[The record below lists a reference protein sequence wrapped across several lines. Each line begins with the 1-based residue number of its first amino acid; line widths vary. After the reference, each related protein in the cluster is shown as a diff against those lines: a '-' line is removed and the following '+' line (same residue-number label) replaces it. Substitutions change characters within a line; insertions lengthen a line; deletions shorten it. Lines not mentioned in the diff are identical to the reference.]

1 MYHAS
6 FRQLQSLVLVAR
18 HESVSRAAEAMHV
31 TQPAVSLQLRT
42 LEDIAGIAL
51 TRKVGRNIQLT
62 AAGEVMATF
71 SERILRLL
79 EQAGDELAALQGV
92 TSGTLRIGAV
102 TTAEHLL
109 PPMLVPFTIKRPD
122 VRLKLQVGNRS
133 EIVNMLARQEID
145 LAIMG
150 TPPRELRTNAAK
162 FARHPMAFVASPAHP
177 LMKKKKITLNDVMAA
192 NLMVRERGSGTRT
205 AVEKLLRE
213 AGHPAEFGSEVS
225 SNEAIKR
232 MVSAGLG
239 LGFLSVH
246 ACGLEF
252 EAGLLAI
259 LPMQENP
266 VEADWHIMHLSGQPI
281 PKVAASFQDFV
292 IENGQDLVRRELE
305 SFYKLLGGQR
315 KPARAGAK
323 GRAPKVVSAK

>member
-18 HESVSRAAEAMHV
+18 HESVSRAAEALHV

-42 LEDIAGIAL
+42 LEEIAGTPL
-51 TRKVGRNIQLT
+51 TRKVGRAIQLT
-62 AAGEVMATF
+62 AAGEVMAQF
-71 SERILRLL
+71 SERILRLW
-79 EQAGDELAALQGV
+79 EQAGDELAALNGV

-109 PPMLVPFTIKRPD
+109 PPLLVPFTMERPD
-122 VRLKLQVGNRS
+122 VRLKLQVGNRV

-150 TPPRELRTNAAK
+150 TPPREFRTNAAR
-162 FARHPMAFVASPAHP
+162 FARHPMGFVASCDHP
-177 LMKKKKITLNDVMAA
+177 LLRKKKVTLTDVLSA
-192 NLMVRERGSGTRT
+192 NLLVRERGSGTRT
-205 AVEKLLRE
+205 AVERLFKE
-213 AGHPAEFGSEVS
+213 AGHTLSFGSEVS

-246 ACGLEF
+246 ACALEF
-252 EAGLLAI
+252 EAGLIRL
-259 LPMQENP
+259 LPMQGNP
-266 VEADWHIMHLSGQPI
+266 VEADWHIMHLADHPI
-281 PKVAASFQDFV
+281 AKVAAAFQDFV
-292 IENGQDLVRRELE
+292 IDQGQALVQRELE
-305 SFYKLLGGQR
+305 AFYR
-315 KPARAGAK
+315 PARRTRKA
-323 GRAPKVVSAK
+323 

>member
-1 MYHAS
+1 MYHAN

-18 HESVSRAAEAMHV
+18 HESVSRAADAMHL

-42 LEDIAGIAL
+42 LEEMAGMAL

-62 AAGEVMATF
+62 AAGEVMAEF
-71 SERILRLL
+71 SERILRLW
-79 EQAGDELAALQGV
+79 EQATDELAALQGV

-109 PPMLVPFTIKRPD
+109 PPLLVPFTLKRPD
-122 VRLKLQVGNRS
+122 VRLKLQVGNRT
-133 EIVNMLARQEID
+133 EIINMLARHEIE

-150 TPPRELRTNAAK
+150 TPPRELRTNAAR
-162 FARHPMAFVASPAHP
+162 FARHPMAFIASPSHP

-192 NLMVRERGSGTRT
+192 NLLVRERGSGTRT

-213 AGHPAEFGSEVS
+213 EGHAAEFGSEVS

-239 LGFLSVH
+239 VGFLSVH

-252 EAGLLAI
+252 QNGLLAI
-259 LPMQENP
+259 LPMAQNP
-266 VEADWHIMHLSGQPI
+266 VEADWQIMHLTDQPI

-292 IENGQDLVRRELE
+292 IENGQELVQRELE
-305 SFYKLLGGQR
+305 SFYQQVGKR
-315 KPARAGAK
+315 KTYR
-323 GRAPKVVSAK
+323 

>member
-1 MYHAS
+1 MHHVS

-18 HESVSRAAEAMHV
+18 HESVSRAADAMHL

-42 LEDIAGIAL
+42 LEEITGMAL
-51 TRKVGRNIQLT
+51 TRKDGRNIQLT
-62 AAGEVMATF
+62 AAGEVMADF
-71 SERILRLL
+71 SERILRLW
-79 EQAGDELAALQGV
+79 EQATDELAALQGV

-109 PPMLVPFTIKRPD
+109 PPLLVPFTLKRPD
-122 VRLKLQVGNRS
+122 VRLKLQVGNRT
-133 EIVNMLARQEID
+133 EIINMLARHEIE

-150 TPPRELRTNAAK
+150 TPPRELRTNAAR
-162 FARHPMAFVASPAHP
+162 FARHPMAFVASPSHP
-177 LMKKKKITLNDVMAA
+177 LMKKKKITLTDVMAA
-192 NLMVRERGSGTRT
+192 NLLVRERGSGTRT

-213 AGHPAEFGSEVS
+213 EGHAAEFGSEVS

-239 LGFLSVH
+239 VGFLSVH

-252 EAGLLAI
+252 ETGLLAM
-259 LPMQENP
+259 LPMAHNP
-266 VEADWHIMHLSGQPI
+266 VEADWHIMHLSDQPI

-292 IENGQDLVRRELE
+292 IENGQELVRKELE
-305 SFYKLLGGQR
+305 SFYKQLR
-315 KPARAGAK
+315 KRPAAYR
-323 GRAPKVVSAK
+323 

>member
-18 HESVSRAAEAMHV
+18 HESVSRAADAMHL

-42 LEDIAGIAL
+42 LEEIAGMAL

-62 AAGEVMATF
+62 AAGEVMAEF
-71 SERILRLL
+71 SERILRLW
-79 EQAGDELAALQGV
+79 EQATDELAALQGV

-109 PPMLVPFTIKRPD
+109 PPLLVPFTLKRPD
-122 VRLKLQVGNRS
+122 VRLKLQVGNRT
-133 EIVNMLARQEID
+133 EIINMLARHEIE

-150 TPPRELRTNAAK
+150 TPPRELRTNAAR
-162 FARHPMAFVASPAHP
+162 FARHPMAFVASPSHP
-177 LMKKKKITLNDVMAA
+177 LMKKKKISLNDVLAA
-192 NLMVRERGSGTRT
+192 NLLVRERGSGTRT

-213 AGHPAEFGSEVS
+213 EGHAAEFGSEVS

-239 LGFLSVH
+239 VGFLSVH

-252 EAGLLAI
+252 ETGLLAM
-259 LPMQENP
+259 LPMPHNP
-266 VEADWHIMHLSGQPI
+266 VEADWQIMHLTDQPI

-292 IENGQDLVRRELE
+292 IENGQELVHKELE
-305 SFYKLLGGQR
+305 GFYKRLR
-315 KPARAGAK
+315 KRPNAYR
-323 GRAPKVVSAK
+323 

>member
-18 HESVSRAAEAMHV
+18 HESVSRAADAMHL

-42 LEDIAGIAL
+42 LEEIAGIAL

-62 AAGEVMATF
+62 AAGEVMAEF
-71 SERILRLL
+71 SERILRLW
-79 EQAGDELAALQGV
+79 EQASDELAALQGV

-109 PPMLVPFTIKRPD
+109 PPMLVPFTLERPD
-122 VRLKLQVGNRS
+122 VRLKLQVGNRT
-133 EIVNMLARQEID
+133 EIIQMLARHEIE

-162 FARHPMAFVASPAHP
+162 FARHPMAFVASPSHP
-177 LMKKKKITLNDVMAA
+177 LMRKKKITLNDVMAA
-192 NLMVRERGSGTRT
+192 NLLVRERGSGTRT

-213 AGHPAEFGSEVS
+213 EGHAAEFGSEVS

-232 MVSAGLG
+232 MVAAGLG
-239 LGFLSVH
+239 VGFLSVH

-252 EAGLLAI
+252 ENGLLAI
-259 LPMQENP
+259 LPMPQNP
-266 VEADWHIMHLSGQPI
+266 VEADWHIMHLSDQPI
-281 PKVAASFQDFV
+281 PKVAAAFQDFV
-292 IENGQDLVRRELE
+292 IDNGQDLVRRELE
-305 SFYKLLGGQR
+305 GFYKQLGKR
-315 KPARAGAK
+315 RSY
-323 GRAPKVVSAK
+323 R